1 LFVTPFFYPEKISS
15 GKYNTELVR
24 ELAKNAGMHV
34 RCSHPFYPDWI
45 PKQSSAELSNVR
57 IMRGGAWVRYPQS
70 NVLKRLI
77 LEAWFCLFVI
87 PELWRGRS
95 RYSAIVLIFPPVLA
109 GVFMRWLIPRQ
120 VPVIGIVHD
129 VLGVMAKCQDNMIRD
144 AVARTMSTI
153 ERMAFAQCD
162 RLIALSRGMRDF
174 LVEEYRLD
182 ARRVAVHYAF
192 TTLDLDS
199 YQHKS
204 IDVLHGEMKHVVYSG
219 ALGEKQVPDLLFE
232 VMAKLVALRGD
243 VICDIFSSGPLF
255 ERLRTNARS
264 LERVRF
270 HPLVEEEDLAGL
282 YAGSAVQIIPQAAH
296 TGSGAFP
303 SKLPNVV
310 ASGAPVFVI
319 CDDDSELAVTLRK
332 LRCAKSTPSRDPQS
346 IAVSLSDFIDE
357 VQLIDHGRCRASNSE
372 ILRRE
377 FAVGPLA
384 AEIIRVFG

>member
-1 LFVTPFFYPEKISS
+1 
-15 GKYNTELVR
+15 
-24 ELAKNAGMHV
+24 M
-34 RCSHPFYPDWI
+34 CW
-45 PKQSSAELSNVR
+45 
-57 IMRGGAWVRYPQS
+57 
-70 NVLKRLI
+70 KRLI

-204 IDVLHGEMKHVVYSG
+204 IDVLHGK
-219 ALGEKQVPDLLFE
+219 
-232 VMAKLVALRGD
+232 
-243 VICDIFSSGPLF
+243 
-255 ERLRTNARS
+255 
-264 LERVRF
+264 
-270 HPLVEEEDLAGL
+270 
-282 YAGSAVQIIPQAAH
+282 
-296 TGSGAFP
+296 
-303 SKLPNVV
+303 
-310 ASGAPVFVI
+310 
-319 CDDDSELAVTLRK
+319 
-332 LRCAKSTPSRDPQS
+332 
-346 IAVSLSDFIDE
+346 
-357 VQLIDHGRCRASNSE
+357 
-372 ILRRE
+372 
-377 FAVGPLA
+377 
-384 AEIIRVFG
+384 